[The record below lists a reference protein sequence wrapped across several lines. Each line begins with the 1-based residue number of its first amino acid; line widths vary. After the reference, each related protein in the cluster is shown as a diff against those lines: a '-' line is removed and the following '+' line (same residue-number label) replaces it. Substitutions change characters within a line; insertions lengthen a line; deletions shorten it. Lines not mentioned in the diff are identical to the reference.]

1 MTRVASS
8 EKKVRMRRWQLV
20 LLLIIGAGGALYA
33 GVERGL
39 VSTGTP
45 AAMREAVLEI
55 PVVASTVK
63 RADVP
68 VSLAGFGTVQAF
80 NSVLVKS
87 RVDGQIVKINFSE
100 GKEIKSGEVLV
111 EIDPAPFE
119 AALAQARANKLKDE
133 AQLHNARLDFER
145 ASRLAATGSGSKQ
158 QYDTSQALVAQL
170 EAATKADQALIDMAQ
185 NQVNYTQIRSP
196 INGRAGTRIVDI
208 GNIVRATDN
217 AGIVIVNQLHPIFVN
232 FALPAETLP
241 QIRAKLKD
249 SEITVAVQD
258 SKGMPLA
265 TGTLAVV
272 DNQINP
278 ATGTITYKAVFDNQE
293 EALWP
298 GQFVNVRVEVDVRQN
313 AIVVPAT
320 VVQQGPD
327 GPYCFVIGRNRV
339 VQKRPLKVGFVSK
352 TTAII
357 DDGLE
362 PGELVV
368 ADGQYRVQDG
378 SSVDVRPGSVEP
390 LQ

>member
-1 MTRVASS
+1 
-8 EKKVRMRRWQLV
+8 
-20 LLLIIGAGGALYA
+20 
-33 GVERGL
+33 
-39 VSTGTP
+39 
-45 AAMREAVLEI
+45 
-55 PVVASTVK
+55 
-63 RADVP
+63 
-68 VSLAGFGTVQAF
+68 
-80 NSVLVKS
+80 
-87 RVDGQIVKINFSE
+87 
-100 GKEIKSGEVLV
+100 
-111 EIDPAPFE
+111 
-119 AALAQARANKLKDE
+119 
-133 AQLHNARLDFER
+133 
-145 ASRLAATGSGSKQ
+145 LAATGSGSKQ

-327 GPYCFVIGRNRV
+327 GPYCFVIGRDHV

-352 TTAII
+352 TAAII

>member
-1 MTRVASS
+1 MTRVASL
-8 EKKVRMRRWQLV
+8 EKNVRMRRWQLV
-20 LLLIIGAGGALYA
+20 LVLIIAAGGALYA

-39 VSTGTP
+39 VPTGTP
-45 AAMREAVLEI
+45 AATRDAIPEI

-68 VSLAGFGTVQAF
+68 ISLAGFGTVQAF

-100 GKEIKSGEVLV
+100 GQEIKAGEVLV

-119 AALAQARANKLKDE
+119 AALAQAQANKLKDE

-170 EAATKADQALIDMAQ
+170 EAAAKADQALIDMAQ
-185 NQVNYTQIRSP
+185 NQLNYTQIRSP

-217 AGIVIVNQLHPIFVN
+217 SGLVVVNQLHPIFAN
-232 FALPAETLP
+232 FALPADTLP

-249 SEITVAVQD
+249 SEIKVAVQD
-258 SKGMPLA
+258 SNGMQLA

-272 DNQINP
+272 DNQVNP

-298 GQFVNVRVEVDVRQN
+298 GQFVNVRVEVDVRRN
-313 AIVVPAT
+313 VIVVPAT

-327 GPYCFVIGRNRV
+327 GPYCFVIGRDRV

-352 TTAII
+352 TAAII

-378 SSVDVRPGSVEP
+378 SSVNVRPGSVEP

>member
-63 RADVP
+63 RADVS

-327 GPYCFVIGRNRV
+327 GPYCFVIGRDHV